1 MTVATLYNLVIKC
14 FSFTNSSSSIPAGIQ
29 LLEPYLSSIE
39 ELYLALNDFSD
50 LPKGEG
56 EGEQSESSV
65 FDFDTHSVTGRS
77 ESCLYH
83 SIKLTSLTSLSVFF
97 GWSSLLKLKRK
108 TIHPDAIY

>member
-1 MTVATLYNLVIKC
+1 MLFL
-14 FSFTNSSSSIPAGIQ
+14 TNSPSSIPAGIQ

-56 EGEQSESSV
+56 ELSESSV
-65 FDFDTHSVTGRS
+65 FDFDTTHSVTGKS

-83 SIKLTSLTSLSVFF
+83 SIKLTPLTSLSDFIRLGF
-97 GWSSLLKLKRK
+97 
-108 TIHPDAIY
+108 TA

>member
-1 MTVATLYNLVIKC
+1 M
-14 FSFTNSSSSIPAGIQ
+14 Q

-56 EGEQSESSV
+56 ELSESSV
-65 FDFDTHSVTGRS
+65 FDFDTTHSVTGKS
-77 ESCLYH
+77 EYCLYH